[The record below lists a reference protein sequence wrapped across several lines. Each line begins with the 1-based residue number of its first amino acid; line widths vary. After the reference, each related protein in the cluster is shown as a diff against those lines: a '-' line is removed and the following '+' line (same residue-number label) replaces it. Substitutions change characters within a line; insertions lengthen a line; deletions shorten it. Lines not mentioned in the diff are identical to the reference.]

1 MERPPAR
8 VSAVLKSSLLVIL
21 AILRKDL
28 EDAVRSYTLL
38 PMLLVPILLSLFSA
52 YGLSDSDRL
61 RPTLAVFDPGN
72 SGLVRFLSSS
82 AANVINLR
90 PVASSEEGRSLL
102 LQGKVGAVLA
112 VPAGFDE
119 GLASQKYLDVEVVV
133 DDSRPT
139 PGALCREA
147 VKIAVREADG
157 QKLPPVIRVEKIRK
171 GDGGARQFLLP
182 ICVTWAVLS
191 GLLIASTSM
200 VEEKDTGTLEQMLC
214 GPVTMGEVLA
224 GKISASWLLGL
235 GTAVLVLALNG
246 GWRGLGGA
254 GFLVLALGSLAFA
267 GLGALIGLW
276 SPSQATGSTI
286 AGMAFSVLFFPGAL
300 AEVNRV
306 MSRVAAWSPGW
317 YFQDG
322 VSRALLAGAGLTDLR
337 LNLAVLAATTLAVFA
352 LGVWRLRQD

>member
-1 MERPPAR
+1 M
-8 VSAVLKSSLLVIL
+8 VIL

-52 YGLSDSDRL
+52 RALTDSDRL
-61 RPTLAVFDPGN
+61 RPTMAVFDPGN
-72 SGLVRFLSSS
+72 SGLVRFLNAS
-82 AANVINLR
+82 ADNVIRLR
-90 PVASSEEGRSLL
+90 PVGSSEEGRNLL
-102 LQGKVGAVLA
+102 LQGKVGAALT

-119 GLASQKYLDVEVVV
+119 ALASGKKLDVDVVV
-133 DDSRPT
+133 DDSR
-139 PGALCREA
+139 ALQGNQCREA
-147 VKIAVREADG
+147 LKAAVREADG
-157 QKLPPVIRVEKIRK
+157 QELPPVIRLERIRQ
-171 GDGGARQFLLP
+171 GDKGARQFLLP
-182 ICVTWAVLS
+182 ILATWAVLS

-235 GTAVLVLALNG
+235 GTAALVLALNG
-246 GWRGLGGA
+246 GWRGLAGP

-276 SPSQATGSTI
+276 SPSQATGSTV
-286 AGMAFSVLFFPGAL
+286 AGLTFSVLFFPGAL
-300 AEVNRV
+300 AEVSQV
-306 MSRVAAWSPGW
+306 MGRAAAWSPGW

-322 VSRALLAGAGLTDLR
+322 VSRALLAGAGLMELR
-337 LNLAVLAATTLAVFA
+337 LNLVVLAATTLAVFA
-352 LGVWRLRQD
+352 LGIWRLRQD